1 MPAVKFK
8 SFRSKLD
15 GPENK
20 SYREVYMNR
29 QNKEFRL
36 IQKGMYSRNFITTK
50 DIDELNKIQNE
61 KAREFLK
68 EYPDAVVGKINWDQE
83 EDRKFPFLKNRMPLC
98 NYSFNFALPER
109 VNMIELAIKSW
120 NETEFEAKVA
130 VIHLEK
136 INAWIRDAKGIQFFW
151 L

>member
-1 MPAVKFK
+1 
-8 SFRSKLD
+8 
-15 GPENK
+15 
-20 SYREVYMNR
+20 MNR
-29 QNKEFRL
+29 QDKEFRL
-36 IQKGMYSRNFITTK
+36 IQKGMYSRDIITAE

-61 KAREFLK
+61 KAREFLNK
-68 EYPDAVVGKINWDQE
+68 YPEAVVGRINWYTEKDKE
-83 EDRKFPFLKNRMPLC
+83 FPFLKDHMPLK
-98 NYSFNFALPER
+98 NFSFNFALPER
-109 VNMIELAIKSW
+109 VKIIELAIKSW